1 MPGSM
6 VEHFLSTQKAW
17 LMLSNR
23 RKQNNNNKTPNLSF
37 LQWEIKPNYHALWK
51 NWKKKT
57 SNLKWQYSSK
67 KKENKGIKKKQTKNS
82 SMKQPLKY

>member
-51 NWKKKT
+51 NWKKKKT
-57 SNLKWQYSSK
+57 SNLKWQYSTK
-67 KKENKGIKKKQTKNS
+67 KKENKGIKKIKQKTQAWNNH
-82 SMKQPLKY
+82 